1 MEVEETF
8 SQLPLQIDP
17 QTKAISFPGTTFA
30 STQNELNQLNSL
42 NRALVGLTTPT
53 PPPPVPVDPKRSGQI
68 TKMREAGNTAFRK
81 GSHQDAIRLY
91 SLGLEMALQRPSWE
105 PAGLVCEEVSGL
117 YANRAQ
123 AHMAIQAWPEGSI
136 DAECSLE
143 CKKVQNPKAWWRKGR
158 CLVEMGRVEEAADW
172 VKRGLNFE
180 GSDQELQALKKEI
193 DNTIE
198 RKS

>member
-8 SQLPLQIDP
+8 SQLPLQMDP
-17 QTKAISFPGTTFA
+17 QTKAISFPGNA
-30 STQNELNQLNSL
+30 SSATQAELTQVNSL
-42 NRALVGLTTPT
+42 NRAIVGLNTPI

-81 GSHQDAIRLY
+81 GAHQEAIRLY
-91 SLGLEMALQRPSWE
+91 SLGIEMALQRPSWE
-105 PAGLVCEEVSGL
+105 PAGLVREEVSGL

-143 CKKVQNPKAWWRKGR
+143 CKKVQNPKSWWRKSR
-158 CLVEMGRVEEAADW
+158 CLMEMGRLEEAADW
-172 VKRGLNFE
+172 VKQGLDFE
-180 GSDQELQALKKEI
+180 GNDQELQALKKEI
-193 DNTIE
+193 DGTIE
-198 RKS
+198 RKG

>member
-8 SQLPLQIDP
+8 NQLPLQIDP
-17 QTKAISFPGTTFA
+17 QTKAISFPSSITS
-30 STQNELNQLNSL
+30 STEAELAQLNLL
-42 NRALVGLTTPT
+42 NRAIVGLNTPV

-81 GSHQDAIRLY
+81 GSHQEALRLY
-91 SLGLEMALQRPSWE
+91 SLGLKMALERPSWE
-105 PAGLVCEEVSGL
+105 PAGLVREEVSAL

-158 CLVEMGRVEEAADW
+158 CLMEMGRLEEAADW
-172 VKRGLNFE
+172 VKQGLEFE
-180 GSDQELQALKKEI
+180 GNDQDLQTLTKEI
-193 DNTIE
+193 DGAIE